1 MDRGLAERIKAMDWP
16 QKNNSIFCRVLH
28 DRVRSSNY
36 LLAIIFLNIAG
47 FSGCSMA
54 PKSFLSMNDPTAIN
68 RARAVA
74 YGQSEPDAV
83 AIPVL
88 IDRLADDDPV
98 VRLAS
103 HEALKRRTGQN
114 FGYQPYIEG
123 DELAA
128 AVSRWK
134 QWWASTNNGRMYAG
148 RPTPSPQASPQMRQ
162 SNMGPKA
169 LSEARYQKKRGPL
182 QRLFGRNN

>member
-1 MDRGLAERIKAMDWP
+1 
-16 QKNNSIFCRVLH
+16 
-28 DRVRSSNY
+28 
-36 LLAIIFLNIAG
+36 
-47 FSGCSMA
+47 
-54 PKSFLSMNDPTAIN
+54 
-68 RARAVA
+68 
-74 YGQSEPDAV
+74 

-88 IDRLADDDPV
+88 IDRLSDPDPV

-128 AVSRWK
+128 AVGRWK
-134 QWWASTNNGRMYAG
+134 QWWAGTTNGRMVAG
-148 RPTPSPQASPQMRQ
+148 RPSPSPQATPQVRQ

-182 QRLFGRNN
+182 QRLFGRDN

>member
-1 MDRGLAERIKAMDWP
+1 MERQVVSQFCSSHHSRRDLPASP
-16 QKNNSIFCRVLH
+16 SQIF
-28 DRVRSSNY
+28 
-36 LLAIIFLNIAG
+36 IFLSAL
-47 FSGCSMA
+47 FLSGCSMA

-88 IDRLADDDPV
+88 IDRLSDDDPV

-123 DELAA
+123 DELAS
-128 AVSRWK
+128 AVQRWK
-134 QWWASTNNGRMYAG
+134 TWWASTNNGRMFAG
-148 RPTPSPQASPQMRQ
+148 RPQASPQASPQTRQ
-162 SNMGPKA
+162 SNKSPRPV
-169 LSEARYQKKRGPL
+169 SEATYLKKHGPF
-182 QRLFGRNN
+182 QRLFGRN

>member
-1 MDRGLAERIKAMDWP
+1 MDRGVAQRVTAMDWRL
-16 QKNNSIFCRVLH
+16 NNSVEHKSFHYQL
-28 DRVRSSNY
+28 SSSHLFFVFVY
-36 LLAIIFLNIAG
+36 LNIIST
-47 FSGCSMA
+47 FGCSMA

-88 IDRLADDDPV
+88 IDRLTDEDPV

-123 DELAA
+123 DELVA

-134 QWWASTNNGRMYAG
+134 QWWAGTNNGRMFAG
-148 RPTPSPQASPQMRQ
+148 RPVPTPQASPQIRQ
-162 SNMGPKA
+162 SNMGPKT
-169 LSEARYQKKRGPL
+169 LSEARFQKKRGPL
-182 QRLFGRNN
+182 QRLFSRNN